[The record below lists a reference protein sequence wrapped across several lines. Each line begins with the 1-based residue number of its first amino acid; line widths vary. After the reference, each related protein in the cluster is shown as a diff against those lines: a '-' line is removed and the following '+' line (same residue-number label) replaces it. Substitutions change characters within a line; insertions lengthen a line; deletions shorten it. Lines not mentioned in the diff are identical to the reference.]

1 MILRG
6 KDDTVNYKLK
16 ILELAMYI
24 PVGQLSQSVYNEIS
38 SIQTNKGKP
47 TTIQFRRIEIRPL
60 SVTRNSQE
68 FHSELLITEDCPAR
82 IIVCFVQVD
91 AKTGSYT
98 KNPFNFQR
106 KWKVPKPKFQQT
118 G

>member
-1 MILRG
+1 
-6 KDDTVNYKLK
+6 
-16 ILELAMYI
+16 MYM
-24 PVGQLSQSVYNEIS
+24 PVGKLAQNVYDQIA

-47 TTIQFRRIEIRPL
+47 ITVQFRRIELRPL

-68 FHSELLITEDCPAR
+68 FHSELLFTEDCPAR